1 MEGTALVAARYVLA
15 WQPYRAAHVY
25 PDRWD
30 RRTPTTRN
38 VQSDATHAC
47 ISSNV
52 PECSVCFG
60 AFTLGHHLHV
70 PTDWMG
76 MF

>member
-1 MEGTALVAARYVLA
+1 MESTALVSARYVLA
-15 WQPYRAAHVY
+15 WQHYRAAYVY
-25 PDRWD
+25 PDHWE
-30 RRTPTTRN
+30 RRRPITRK

-52 PECSVCFG
+52 PECIVCFG
-60 AFTLGHHLHV
+60 AFTLGHHALDLI
-70 PTDWMG
+70 DWMG